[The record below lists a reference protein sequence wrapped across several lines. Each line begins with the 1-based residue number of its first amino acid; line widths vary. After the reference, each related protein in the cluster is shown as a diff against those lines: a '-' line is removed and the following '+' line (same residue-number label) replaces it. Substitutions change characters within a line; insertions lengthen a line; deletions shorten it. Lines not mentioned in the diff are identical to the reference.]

1 MIGEALDVQEKAKT
15 NGSSKALILFFL
27 STAELQL
34 ENFFFYI
41 HTYKNTKNS
50 IMEAT
55 PKNWQSYFMFNGK
68 SKSMV
73 IMYSYR
79 DQNKRSTSSQRTDLK
94 DAILTC
100 DQGH

>member
-1 MIGEALDVQEKAKT
+1 
-15 NGSSKALILFFL
+15 
-27 STAELQL
+27 
-34 ENFFFYI
+34 
-41 HTYKNTKNS
+41 
-50 IMEAT
+50 MEAT